1 MGKRGPLP
9 KPKLSNSRH
18 LSEYRPA
25 GPDQPPAEVAASP
38 HAAAVWGR
46 LVPILKRMRVWTAA
60 DRETIGR
67 YCQLHELH
75 ARYVAECRAGGDRM
89 RTKTGYEALTPAAT
103 MLTKLGASLLSIEK
117 EYGLTASAR
126 AQIAAPS
133 PVEDEDPEALL
144 LREFIRPGGRPLELA
159 TDLRARG
166 LLGDRD

>member
-1 MGKRGPLP
+1 MGKRGPRP
-9 KPKLSNSRH
+9 KPTLSNACTDH
-18 LSEYRPA
+18 TA
-25 GPDQPPAEVAASP
+25 GPDAPPPEVATSP

-46 LVPILKRMRVWTAA
+46 VVPILKRMRIWTAA

-89 RTKTGYEALTPAAT
+89 VTKTGYEALTPAAT

-126 AQIAAPS
+126 SNISAAAPEE
-133 PVEDEDPEALL
+133 PDELQKFLDEWP
-144 LREFIRPGGRPLELA
+144 R
-159 TDLRARG
+159 
-166 LLGDRD
+166 